1 MSGNFYFV
9 QKGLKIKS
17 CFTGFLNLRLKSKL
31 DYETFIGRENRR
43 KRYCIKSSHLS
54 DNLSNLEIFE
64 ESQEFNDKAINVA
77 IIFP

>member
-9 QKGLKIKS
+9 QKSLKIKT

-31 DYETFIGRENRR
+31 QYETFIGRENRR
-43 KRYCIKSSHLS
+43 KRYSIKNSHLS
-54 DNLSNLEIFE
+54 DNPAIFG

-77 IIFP
+77 IVFP